1 MEIEIKEFMPI
12 SNNDFIDEQ
21 ILTDVTLCGD
31 LIFKEVPINN
41 IEKNSIILTHLE
53 NIINNNKINQDDFNI
68 YFKRNKE
75 WYNKFIFY
83 KKNQSLSND

>member
-68 YFKRNKE
+68 FFQRNKE

-83 KKNQSLSND
+83 KKKTIIK

>member
-21 ILTDVTLCGD
+21 ILTDVNLCGD

-68 YFKRNKE
+68 FFQRNKE

-83 KKNQSLSND
+83 KKKTIIK